1 MNYITSCPECS
12 TQFLISQEHLKAY
25 RGKVQCGHCN
35 HVFNAKNRL
44 SKITDEDEAGEQ
56 AFMNTVFEE
65 IQEIVVE
72 PTPGNQIEP
81 VSSPEPREGVVTVE
95 FQHTATEDA
104 VSNENAVNTAQ
115 PIETPPPIED
125 LTAEPRFALPKKKS
139 PVWLYFVW
147 FLLICSA
154 ALQSIYFLRDHIAA
168 HYPRAKPLLVS
179 ACLPL
184 QCKIELPKQLELLLI
199 DDSDMQEDE
208 TYQSVI
214 NFNSTLINNADFA
227 QAYPNIE
234 LTLTNTQD
242 EAVIRAL
249 LKPAQYLGTDANIAE
264 GIAAHEEIHIALPI
278 HIQDIT
284 AAGYRVLL
292 TY

>member
-44 SKITDEDEAGEQ
+44 SKITEEDEAGEQ
-56 AFMNTVFEE
+56 AFMNTIFEE
-65 IQEIVVE
+65 IPAELS
-72 PTPGNQIEP
+72 PGSQIEP
-81 VSSPEPREGVVTVE
+81 TSSPEPKEGVVTVE
-95 FQHTATEDA
+95 FKHTATDDA
-104 VSNENAVNTAQ
+104 ESTAH
-115 PIETPPPIED
+115 PVETPPQIKD
-125 LTAEPRFALPKKKS
+125 LTSEPRFALPKKKT
-139 PVWLYFVW
+139 PAWLYFLGVLLA
-147 FLLICSA
+147 FLAI
-154 ALQSIYFLRDHIAA
+154 LQSLYFSRDQIAA
-168 HYPRAKPLLVS
+168 HYPRVKPLLVS

-214 NFNSTLINNADFA
+214 HFHSTLINNADFA

-234 LTLTNTQD
+234 LTITNTQD

-249 LKPAQYLGTDANIAE
+249 LKPSQYLGFDAHIAD
-264 GIAAHEEIHIALPI
+264 GIAAHEEIRITLPI
-278 HIQDIT
+278 HIQDIA
-284 AAGYRVLL
+284 AAGYRVQL